1 MHVRSSFFGL
11 YAKNGMFLYTLMKTL
26 WKMTFLRQAK
36 IIKRY
41 MCHDFLY
48 MLDNAIMLFVDDKG
62 GETYELINTMS

>member
-11 YAKNGMFLYTLMKTL
+11 NAMKIF

-36 IIKRY
+36 TIKRY

>member
-11 YAKNGMFLYTLMKTL
+11 YAKNGMFPYTLMKTL

-36 IIKRY
+36 Y